1 MRWWLRAAVLSLLA
15 GVEGKEREP
24 GAGGEREPAVGGE
37 RLRCWRNRCG
47 VPGTRVAAGT
57 AHVLPPAGRG
67 PRAGD
72 SGRSRPAG
80 GAQPSRSVPAG
91 SGQSPARAVV
101 GRVGQSTVLGCDLL
115 DAHEARPP
123 LYVIE
128 WVRFGFVLPIFIKF
142 GLYSPRVDPEYIG
155 ESRWAVILRDPWA
168 GSGVLCPLSPCLGP
182 SRGLLLSAHINHAP
196 GAVGRCW
203 ALPTLL
209 DSRRGHGGVGDVL
222 TARVPSLCSSA
233 RDGRSGRQKGHGY
246 PAWGAMQ
253 PPAHRE
259 GSPRGWSSWRIS
271 RHCGQSQQHP
281 LGTGDLV
288 VVLPA
293 AGAGDTGMPRARGCG
308 YPGAATPAPQ
318 PVRVA

>member
-24 GAGGEREPAVGGE
+24 GAGGERP
-37 RLRCWRNRCG
+37 RCGRNRCG

-155 ESRWAVILRDPWA
+155 ESRWAVILRDPRA
-168 GSGVLCPLSPCLGP
+168 GSGVPCPLSPCLGP

-196 GAVGRCW
+196 GAMGRCG

-222 TARVPSLCSSA
+222 TAGQSPLLVQQCQGCPEREAERSWIPSLGGDAAPSPTGGIPAGLELLAHQPSLWTIA
-233 RDGRSGRQKGHGY
+233 APPTRDRGPGRGPACCWGR
-246 PAWGAMQ
+246 
-253 PPAHRE
+253 
-259 GSPRGWSSWRIS
+259 
-271 RHCGQSQQHP
+271 
-281 LGTGDLV
+281 
-288 VVLPA
+288 
-293 AGAGDTGMPRARGCG
+293 
-308 YPGAATPAPQ
+308 
-318 PVRVA
+318 

>member
-24 GAGGEREPAVGGE
+24 GVEGERS
-37 RLRCWRNRCG
+37 RCWRSRCG
-47 VPGTRVAAGT
+47 GPGTRVAAGA
-57 AHVLPPAGRG
+57 AHVLPAAGRAR
-67 PRAGD
+67 RAGG

-80 GAQPSRSVPAG
+80 GAQRSRSVPAG

-155 ESRWAVILRDPWA
+155 ESRWAVIQRDPRA
-168 GSGVLCPLSPCLGP
+168 GSGVPGPLSPCLGP

-209 DSRRGHGGVGDVL
+209 DSRRGRGGVGDVL
-222 TARVPSLCSSA
+222 TAGQSPLLVQQRQGWPEREAERLWIPSLGGDAAPSPTGGIPA
-233 RDGRSGRQKGHGY
+233 GLELLAHQPPLWMIPAP
-246 PAWGAMQ
+246 PAWHQG
-253 PPAHRE
+253 PA
-259 GSPRGWSSWRIS
+259 
-271 RHCGQSQQHP
+271 CG
-281 LGTGDLV
+281 
-288 VVLPA
+288 PA
-293 AGAGDTGMPRARGCG
+293 CCWCR
-308 YPGAATPAPQ
+308 
-318 PVRVA
+318 